1 MGTVVRKQNPL
12 TCSLRE
18 SLAIAPLFIEIALTV
33 VWAGCMGVA
42 AYGLLAL
49 LG

>member
-1 MGTVVRKQNPL
+1 ML
-12 TCSLRE
+12 TKSAYSLRG
-18 SLAIAPLFIEIALTV
+18 SVAIAPLFIEITLTV

-42 AYGLLAL
+42 AYGVLAL

>member
-1 MGTVVRKQNPL
+1 MLKRSAYPL
-12 TCSLRE
+12 QE
-18 SLAIAPLFIEIALTV
+18 SVAIAPLFIEIALTV

-42 AYGLLAL
+42 AYGVLAL